1 MGLAMV
7 VSPTFSPPLYWSTEM
22 LKFNI
27 PIGGKI
33 TLRVKLL
40 SSPQFAWKLVT
51 VVAMRSDFQA
61 IQCQYDG
68 KLFWIP
74 AGSQAALKFC
84 GHTVQVG
91 FVKKHGPNTAEM
103 IVSAPKCIGIQ
114 RDGFIGPLREG
125 VV

>member
-1 MGLAMV
+1 MV
-7 VSPTFSPPLYWSTEM
+7 
-22 LKFNI
+22 KFNI
-27 PIGGKI
+27 PIGSKI
-33 TLRVKLL
+33 TLRIKLL

-68 KLFWIP
+68 EKFWIP
-74 AGSQAALKFC
+74 VGSQAALKFC

-91 FVKKHGPNTAEM
+91 FVKKHGPTTAEM
-103 IVSAPKCIGIQ
+103 VVSAPKCIGIQ
-114 RDGFIGPLREG
+114 RDGFVGSLREG